1 MPATVTLSTT
11 TLAVGVSA
19 SETSIKVASTSGLT
33 PGTRLFLE
41 KELMAVVS
49 LGIDPWV
56 NVRRGVDGTP
66 SVPHIS
72 GATIYIGRAHDFYDH
87 DPIGAPEAA
96 IAVSPHINVLT
107 GSVWFAQGSP
117 DPDRS
122 SQRWWQLQTTTYSTG
137 PLGVAVQTP
146 SPTSST

>member
-11 TLAVGVSA
+11 TLATGVSA
-19 SETSIKVASTSGLT
+19 SETSIKVASTSGLI

-49 LGIDPWV
+49 LGIAPWV
-56 NVRRGVDGTP
+56 NVRRGVDGSP
-66 SVPHIS
+66 ALPHVS

-87 DPIGAPEAA
+87 DPVGAPASA
-96 IAVSPHINVLT
+96 IAVSPHINVVNGT
-107 GSVWFAQGSP
+107 VWFAQGNP
-117 DPDRS
+117 DTAAQA
-122 SQRWWQLQTTTYSTG
+122 QRWWQQQTTSYATG
-137 PLGVAVQTP
+137 PFGVLVQTP

>member
-1 MPATVTLSTT
+1 MAATVTLSTT
-11 TLAVGVSA
+11 TLSESVSA
-19 SETSIKVASTSGLT
+19 SDGLFKVGSTSGLAV
-33 PGTRLFLE
+33 GTRLFLD
-41 KELMAVVS
+41 KELVSVVS
-49 LGIDPWV
+49 LGIAPWV

-87 DPIGAPEAA
+87 DPVGAPEAA

-117 DPDRS
+117 DPARE